1 MARCCTW
8 CYYGNN
14 YEFILEE
21 KDMGQMSEY
30 KTALEEEKKY
40 LERVT
45 EFLEEQIQGCG
56 IDIKGQRKNLVDIR
70 REMYTEGS
78 RYTDEMDRMAELNQ
92 YITME
97 AVESSQY
104 KHKLETLKK
113 YEKMIDK
120 PYFGRFDFAEEGEE
134 KESIYVGYHNIM
146 NDDTYEVLAYDWRA
160 PIASV
165 FYRSE
170 LGSAKYIAPYGEIEG
185 EVSLKRQY
193 EIKKGELEYF
203 FDCSLTITDELLQQ
217 ALGKN
222 TSSKMKNIVET
233 IQKEQDQI
241 IRDRENDLLIVQG
254 VAGSGKTS
262 IAMHRVA
269 FLLYD
274 RLESGLTHNQIMILS
289 PNHLFGEYISNVLP
303 ELGEED
309 VAHFTVEDIFE
320 KYFGNHLRIRNRNSQ
335 MEYIIGSKHRQKVR
349 ETIAFKGSKAY
360 IELLDRLVDYC
371 ETHMIKFTDIYYDK
385 ELIVDKD
392 TLKKDF
398 LDNAINMSIVKRLNR
413 IERTIL
419 EKIKPLEKEK
429 RKEVLEEIEAS
440 GAYAF
445 EEEHRCKEVLNEFR
459 QEVFDQLNRF
469 IRVNIF
475 SVYKRMFTD
484 EKLFNQLAKGLDMP
498 HNAFQ
503 MMRYSLRALRPECVP
518 YEDGV
523 ALLYLKL
530 KIEGNN
536 LYPGIRQV
544 VIDEAQDYYPMHYKV
559 FGELFKGAQYTVLG
573 DVCQTIEKEASH
585 TIYDDAI
592 ELLNPKRALK
602 LELNKSYRSSY
613 EINQLAM
620 NLREDQKAC
629 IAIERHE
636 EAPLMQKA
644 NNEED
649 LNEKV
654 VNQVKAYKAAGLESI
669 AILCKTKAEVHEA
682 YEALK
687 DQLEL
692 SILSS
697 DDTILEKGIL
707 VMPIYMAKGLEY
719 DGVVVYDANAEHYKE
734 AFDKQLLY
742 IATTRA
748 LHRLSFIY
756 KGQISPFLEEAMK
769 KGSVDKA

>member
-1 MARCCTW
+1 MVWCCTW
-8 CYYGNN
+8 CCDGNN
-14 YEFILEE
+14 YEFILKE
-21 KDMGQMSEY
+21 KDTGHMSEY
-30 KTALEEEKKY
+30 EVLLKEEKKY

-45 EFLEEQIQGCG
+45 DFLKEQIASCG
-56 IDIKGQRKNLVDIR
+56 VDVKGQRKTLVEIR
-70 REMYTEGS
+70 KEKYTAGLK
-78 RYTDEMDRMAELNQ
+78 YTDEIDRMAELNQ
-92 YITME
+92 YITLE
-97 AVESSQY
+97 AVENSQY
-104 KHKLETLKK
+104 KHKLETLEK
-113 YEKMIDK
+113 YEKMVDK
-120 PYFGRFDFAEEGEE
+120 PYFGHFDFTEEGEE

-170 LGSAKYIAPYGEIEG
+170 LGPTSYVAPYGEIEG

-274 RLESGLTHNQIMILS
+274 RLENGLNHNQIMILS

-309 VAHFTVEDIFE
+309 VAHFTVEDIFK
-320 KYFGNHLRIRNRNSQ
+320 KYFAHTLHIRNRNSQ

-360 IELLDRLVDYC
+360 IELLDRLVEYC
-371 ETHMIKFTDIYYDK
+371 EGHMIKFEDIYYAGELVEDK
-385 ELIVDKD
+385 E
-392 TLKKDF
+392 TLRTGF
-398 LDNAINMSIVKRLNR
+398 LNNEINMPIAKRLNR
-413 IERTIL
+413 IERTLL

-429 RKEVLEEIEAS
+429 RKEVLGEIEAS
-440 GAYAF
+440 GDYAF
-445 EEEHRCKEVLNEFR
+445 EEEHRCKEVLSEYK
-459 QEVFDQLNRF
+459 QEVFNQLNRF
-469 IRVNIF
+469 VRVNVF
-475 SVYKRMFTD
+475 AVYKRLFTD
-484 EKLFNQLAKGLDMP
+484 EALFQELSVGLNLP
-498 HNAFQ
+498 RNAYQ
-503 MMRYSLRALRPECVP
+503 MMHYSLRALRPESIP

-544 VIDEAQDYYPMHYKV
+544 VIDEAQDYYPLHYKV
-559 FGELFKGAQYTVLG
+559 FGQLFKGAQYTVLG
-573 DVCQTIEKEASH
+573 DVCQTIEKEASQ
-585 TIYDDAI
+585 TIYDDVI
-592 ELLNPKRALK
+592 ELLKPKRALK
-602 LELNKSYRSSY
+602 LDLTKSYRSSY
-613 EINQLAM
+613 EINLLSQQ
-620 NLREDQKAC
+620 LREDLMPC

-636 EAPLMQKA
+636 EKPQMLHAEDKKSLIELVVRQVEAYQK
-644 NNEED
+644 N
-649 LNEKV
+649 
-654 VNQVKAYKAAGLESI
+654 GLESI
-669 AILCKTKAEVHEA
+669 AVLCKTRAQVQEA
-682 YEALK
+682 YDALSK
-687 DQLEL
+687 HLEIK
-692 SILSS
+692 SLSS
-697 DDTILEKGIL
+697 DDTILEKGIMI
-707 VMPIYMAKGLEY
+707 MPIYMAKGLEY
-719 DGVVVYDANAEHYKE
+719 DGVVVYDANEENYKE
-734 AFDKQLLY
+734 PFDKQLLY

-748 LHRLSFIY
+748 LHRLAFTY
-756 KGQISPFLEEAMK
+756 TGQISPFLAMVREK
-769 KGSVDKA
+769 EVVDKD